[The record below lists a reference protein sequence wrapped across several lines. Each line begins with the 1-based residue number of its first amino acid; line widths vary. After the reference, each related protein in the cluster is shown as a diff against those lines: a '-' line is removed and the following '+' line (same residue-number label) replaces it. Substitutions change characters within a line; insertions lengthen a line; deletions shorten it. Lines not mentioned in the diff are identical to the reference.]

1 MNTYYE
7 SILES
12 ATEWLDTVDENVFL
26 QDFLELQNNATGPTI
41 DEFLATFSISTN
53 SLFGLVDNYED
64 SSVFVKYLLPTS
76 QNLKVSKAIKRE
88 AIASFEKIEHRPLGK
103 ESITE
108 SYKLK
113 GKIMSRKS
121 YGFQMK
127 SIDSPFCKV
136 A

>member
-1 MNTYYE
+1 
-7 SILES
+7 
-12 ATEWLDTVDENVFL
+12 L